1 MKLSGYNC
9 SAESVGEAWART
21 KKAAKKYFTTA
32 KISIGISKYGRR
44 LWNISDMIRGVSF
57 DKYTSF
63 LSNEF

>member
-1 MKLSGYNC
+1 MERSLHSLIEI
-9 SAESVGEAWART
+9 SLP